1 MKGMTKES
9 FIEKAIAFYD
19 KMREE
24 LDDTEQDF
32 YEYEEKFDE
41 LMTLFGKELLEE
53 GLGSV
58 PEDIRKKKKNPNAI
72 WQNSHSRDTSL

>member
-9 FIEKAIAFYD
+9 FIEKAITFYD

-41 LMTLFGKELLEE
+41 LMTRFGKELLEE

-58 PEDIRKKKKNPNAI
+58 PEDIRKKKNANAI
-72 WQNSHSRDTSL
+72 WQNSHSRDTWL